1 MKEMKFQS
9 LNRWYYVVLGSIIM
23 MCLGTVYSYSVFRL
37 SVEKLFNIGATQSG
51 MPYMTSLAFYA
62 FFMFLSGRLL
72 DKFNPR
78 HIIITGGLLVSLG
91 WLLSAYAQNIYMLT
105 ITYGLISGAGVG
117 IVYGVPMTVVSR
129 WFPEK
134 KGLAVG
140 MVLVGFGLSP
150 LITAP
155 LARKLVEQ
163 FGVMNAFQIL
173 GIFFGVAIL
182 ILALPFRYPQDSE
195 IIEVKKGNR
204 MHTNFRDVSTHDMLR
219 EKSLKGLYVNFVVGT
234 TIGLMLIG
242 LTSSVGIELI
252 GLSPNNVALL
262 MALFAVFNGIGRPS
276 FGWIT
281 DKYASKKAMYLSHAL
296 ILISSILMLFAG
308 QGDVFLYTVS
318 FSVFWFNLGGWLAIA
333 PASTLALYGTRHYS
347 QNYGVVFTA
356 YGIGAISGVVSSGI
370 ILDVLQ
376 KYQFVFYYVIA
387 LCCLGILLTSKLIQS
402 SDEKKLVSH
411 RLETDSKLEKNN

>member
-1 MKEMKFQS
+1 MKEMKFRS
-9 LNRWYYVVLGSIIM
+9 LNRWYYVLLGSIIM

-37 SVEKLFNIGATQSG
+37 PVEKLFNIGATQSG

-62 FFMFLSGRLL
+62 FFMFLTGRLL

-78 HIIITGGLLVSLG
+78 YIIIAGGMLVSLG

-105 ITYGLISGAGVG
+105 ITYGVISGAGVG

-155 LARKLVEQ
+155 LAGKLVEQ
-163 FGVMNAFQIL
+163 FGVMSAFQIL
-173 GIFFGVAIL
+173 GVCFGAAIL
-182 ILALPFRYPQDSE
+182 ILSLPFRYPQDSE
-195 IIEVKKGNR
+195 MIKEKKGKQ
-204 MHTNFRDVSTHDMLR
+204 MQADLRDVSTPEMIR
-219 EKSLKGLYVNFVVGT
+219 EKSFKGLYLNFLVGT

-252 GLSPNNVALL
+252 GLTPNNVALL
-262 MALFAVFNGIGRPS
+262 MALFAVFNGIGRPL

-281 DKYASKKAMYLSHAL
+281 DTYASKKAMYLSYGL
-296 ILISSILMLFAG
+296 ILTSSILMLFAG

-318 FSVFWFNLGGWLAIA
+318 FSIFWFNLGGWLAIA
-333 PASTLALYGTRHYS
+333 PASTSALYGTRHYS

-356 YGIGAISGVVSSGI
+356 YGIGAVSGVVTSGI

-376 KYQFVFYYVIA
+376 NYQFVFYYVIA
-387 LCCLGILLTSKLIQS
+387 LCFIGILMTSNLIKS
-402 SDEKKLVSH
+402 IKKKEIVSAS
-411 RLETDSKLEKNN
+411 LETDPLLERN